1 MVLSKGRLWH
11 LIFVSFRAH
20 RGLVTGLKLK
30 MLMAKPLLAPELPQT
45 DQLSRLCACSFIH
58 WDSTSRPK
66 HLMTLL
72 HLLAELCQSIC
83 MPKCFILL

>member
-45 DQLSRLCACSFIH
+45 DQLSRLC
-58 WDSTSRPK
+58 
-66 HLMTLL
+66 L
-72 HLLAELCQSIC
+72 
-83 MPKCFILL
+83 